1 MEKILMKDL
10 KKYYEKEIT
19 IEGFVDNIRNLQWVQ
34 FIILK
39 DDTGKVQI
47 TVEKSL
53 EENKELVEIVN
64 NLTIEST
71 IKVTG
76 VLKESPKVKLNGMEL
91 IPTKIVVTSVSEP
104 ELPFNYKDI
113 TNVNLDTRLDYRFID
128 LRSDKNILLFKVQ
141 STLIR
146 YMREYLYN
154 NNFTEIHTPKL
165 IGTASE
171 SGSEVFE
178 VKYFDRLAY
187 LAQSPQFYK
196 QMAMA
201 SNFNRI
207 FEVAPCFRAENSN
220 TSKHTTEFTSFDVEF
235 SYINGVEDVMKLE
248 SEMLVYGLEKLK
260 ETMGEEIKSTFG
272 IDITVPTLPFPVMKL
287 ADIYRELEERYN
299 YKVDKSEQND
309 LTTEA
314 ERLCKKLAHDKFNH
328 EFLFVVDFPA
338 EKRAFYHMRDENGIL
353 QGYDLIW
360 QGIEITTGAQREHR
374 YEEIVKNAKEKGLDK
389 DVKFYLEFFKYGCP
403 PHGGFA
409 IGVDR
414 LTMLLLQ
421 IPSVKESMFLFRG
434 PNRLNP

>member
-91 IPTKIVVTSVSEP
+91 IPTKIVVTSISEP

-178 VKYFDRLAY
+178 IKYFDRLAY

-299 YKVDKSEQND
+299 YKVDKSDQND

>member
-91 IPTKIVVTSVSEP
+91 IPTKIVVTSISEP

-146 YMREYLYN
+146 YMREYLSL
-154 NNFTEIHTPKL
+154 IH
-165 IGTASE
+165 I
-171 SGSEVFE
+171 
-178 VKYFDRLAY
+178 
-187 LAQSPQFYK
+187 
-196 QMAMA
+196 
-201 SNFNRI
+201 
-207 FEVAPCFRAENSN
+207 
-220 TSKHTTEFTSFDVEF
+220 
-235 SYINGVEDVMKLE
+235 
-248 SEMLVYGLEKLK
+248 
-260 ETMGEEIKSTFG
+260 
-272 IDITVPTLPFPVMKL
+272 
-287 ADIYRELEERYN
+287 
-299 YKVDKSEQND
+299 
-309 LTTEA
+309 
-314 ERLCKKLAHDKFNH
+314 
-328 EFLFVVDFPA
+328 
-338 EKRAFYHMRDENGIL
+338 
-353 QGYDLIW
+353 
-360 QGIEITTGAQREHR
+360 
-374 YEEIVKNAKEKGLDK
+374 
-389 DVKFYLEFFKYGCP
+389 
-403 PHGGFA
+403 
-409 IGVDR
+409 
-414 LTMLLLQ
+414 
-421 IPSVKESMFLFRG
+421 
-434 PNRLNP
+434 